1 MDIKRKDYARVKESR
16 EYTSENQGYPSDI
29 KVIRAIE
36 SGIRMQTVADT
47 MGLSLGK
54 VREIRS
60 RSNADIKAV
69 TSFLQT
75 ATTTQKKMM
84 AQVVRSSGGNEL
96 SSRRESLGV
105 SRQTLRR
112 WILAAEMGLLGE
124 YYPTAP
130 VQSHITMRRKSDK
143 GTTRKEL
150 EAKIKELEDTNLL
163 LRAECDY
170 LKKKEEIEL
179 QMELEYAA
187 KHGQQKS

>member
-1 MDIKRKDYARVKESR
+1 MPELKRAVITQVK
-16 EYTSENQGYPSDI
+16 I

-96 SSRRESLGV
+96 SGIAWRVLSDRSRSKPHYDA
-105 SRQTLRR
+105 T
-112 WILAAEMGLLGE
+112 
-124 YYPTAP
+124 
-130 VQSHITMRRKSDK
+130 
-143 GTTRKEL
+143 
-150 EAKIKELEDTNLL
+150 
-163 LRAECDY
+163 
-170 LKKKEEIEL
+170 
-179 QMELEYAA
+179 
-187 KHGQQKS
+187 

>member
-1 MDIKRKDYARVKESR
+1 MLNQVSLDLRATFPEAKGFSKDNLYRMGQFYRFYSGQNEIVAQVVRQLQPIENKEN
-16 EYTSENQGYPSDI
+16 TF
-29 KVIRAIE
+29 V
-36 SGIRMQTVADT
+36 
-47 MGLSLGK
+47 
-54 VREIRS
+54 
-60 RSNADIKAV
+60 
-69 TSFLQT
+69 
-75 ATTTQKKMM
+75 

-187 KHGQQKS
+187 RLGQQKS